1 MKILAIEDDQSIID
15 ALGVAFEFRWPEATL
30 VSAKT
35 GREGIDLVRNE
46 HPDIV
51 LLDINLPD
59 TTGFRVLKSVREFSS
74 VPIIILT
81 VRSDDADQLRGLEG
95 GADDYITKPFDYLML
110 LARVKAVL
118 RRAQAPSIRR
128 SQKVSVSHRLK
139 VDFVNQKVAVDEK
152 NVKLTPV
159 EYRLLVLLV
168 KHKNMVVPYS
178 EIADE
183 VWEGPFDG
191 DTRNIRIYAR
201 RLRNKLGDR
210 PPSMIINRHGSG
222 YLFRG

>member
-15 ALGVAFEFRWPEATL
+15 ALGVAFEFRWPEAIL

-35 GREGIDLVRNE
+35 GKEGIDLVRNE

-81 VRSDDADQLRGLEG
+81 VRSDDADQLRGLES

-118 RRAQAPSIRR
+118 RRAQTPSIGR
-128 SQKVSVSHRLK
+128 SQNVAVSHRLK
-139 VDFVNQKVAVDEK
+139 VDFVNQKVTVDDK

-159 EYRLLVLLV
+159 EYRLLV
-168 KHKNMVVPYS
+168 
-178 EIADE
+178 
-183 VWEGPFDG
+183 
-191 DTRNIRIYAR
+191 
-201 RLRNKLGDR
+201 
-210 PPSMIINRHGSG
+210 
-222 YLFRG
+222 